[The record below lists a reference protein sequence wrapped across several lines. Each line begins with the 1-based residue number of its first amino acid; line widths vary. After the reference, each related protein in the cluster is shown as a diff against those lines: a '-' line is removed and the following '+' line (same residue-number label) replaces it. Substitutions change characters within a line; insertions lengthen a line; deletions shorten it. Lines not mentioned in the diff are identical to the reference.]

1 MSVPSE
7 VKDFLQKEGVILLIR
22 GLPGTGKTIFSLSL
36 MMGLRNAAYITT
48 EKVAKDIERNYP
60 WVDEDAKKRIFILDG
75 KYDFSPSTRFENFL
89 YLFPNSIRH
98 VLNLVEKGE
107 INTIILDSWHTILQE
122 MRFKEIEE
130 RERREV
136 YNPDRFFL
144 NLLKLSDMGVN
155 IIICKEGI
163 EEDDLSYVADGVV
176 TLHKKVENGRIFR
189 GITIDKLRGI
199 EIKRAEYVFSLKD
212 GKAHT
217 LLSQHFKHPHNLRE
231 FPVKEIKIGRG
242 VPSCVFDSILRFKR
256 GDTIFYDFEEYVSK
270 EYHLTVIMSTLANFL
285 KNNLKSIILPPN
297 DMDAN
302 ELKYQIYLFS
312 LEKELKNLRVLY
324 NEEEME
330 EYIEQV
336 NMKDEKLLEEVVKR
350 GLEGASMPL
359 FILGYDR
366 LHSYLSSHEI
376 MQFIDFLRNE
386 IRKRSGI
393 LIISGKIS
401 EREIKRFCAGLSDVY
416 IKINNVNGDSIM
428 YGIKPWTHAYHLN
441 LTTDEGYPKIVLE
454 EIT

>member
-1 MSVPSE
+1 
-7 VKDFLQKEGVILLIR
+7 
-22 GLPGTGKTIFSLSL
+22 
-36 MMGLRNAAYITT
+36 
-48 EKVAKDIERNYP
+48 
-60 WVDEDAKKRIFILDG
+60 
-75 KYDFSPSTRFENFL
+75 
-89 YLFPNSIRH
+89 
-98 VLNLVEKGE
+98 
-107 INTIILDSWHTILQE
+107 
-122 MRFKEIEE
+122 
-130 RERREV
+130 
-136 YNPDRFFL
+136 
-144 NLLKLSDMGVN
+144 
-155 IIICKEGI
+155 
-163 EEDDLSYVADGVV
+163 
-176 TLHKKVENGRIFR
+176 
-189 GITIDKLRGI
+189 
-199 EIKRAEYVFSLKD
+199 
-212 GKAHT
+212 
-217 LLSQHFKHPHNLRE
+217 
-231 FPVKEIKIGRG
+231 
-242 VPSCVFDSILRFKR
+242 
-256 GDTIFYDFEEYVSK
+256 
-270 EYHLTVIMSTLANFL
+270 MSTLANFL

-312 LEKELKNLRVLY
+312 LEKELKNVRVLY

-350 GLEGASMPL
+350 ELEAASMPL

-428 YGIKPWTHAYHLN
+428 YGIKPWTHAYHLD